1 MLYLLVCLRYLFY
14 TDWARPAK
22 IGRSYMDGSHH
33 ILLINGSKIGWPN
46 GLAIDFEQD
55 FIYWADAKTDT
66 VERMHVD
73 GSGREIVISNLR
85 HPFGL
90 ALNSDRIFFS
100 DWQDRAI
107 ISVSRRNITERV
119 VLRKGLVGL
128 MELQV
133 YDRALQKGI
142 PDPCFLPHVKC
153 SMSQGKIEF

>member
-1 MLYLLVCLRYLFY
+1 MFYVLVFLRYLFY
-14 TDWARPAK
+14 TDWAQPAK
-22 IGRSYMDGSHH
+22 IGRSYMDGSYH
-33 ILLINGSKIGWPN
+33 ILLVNGSNIGWPN
-46 GLAIDFEQD
+46 GLAIDFEKD

-66 VERMHVD
+66 IERMYVD

-90 ALNSDRIFFS
+90 ALSNDRIFFS

-107 ISVSRRNITERV
+107 ISVSRINITERV

-133 YDRALQKGI
+133 YDRALQRGI
-142 PDPCFLPHVKC
+142 LVLFC
-153 SMSQGKIEF
+153 MSSKP